1 MLVVHIFSFLFRIYE
16 NNGSDAAFS
25 QDIMEISHLFDIN
38 SNVLNKVDNRHC
50 RKIRQCNRFNQTKK
64 ANPEK
69 KHDLNLRKSKYA
81 KHTPLIISISL

>member
-1 MLVVHIFSFLFRIYE
+1 MKKPD
-16 NNGSDAAFS
+16 SDATFS

-64 ANPEK
+64 ANPEE
-69 KHDLNLRKSKYA
+69 KHDLNLRKSEYA
-81 KHTPLIISISL
+81 KYTPSLMSIPL